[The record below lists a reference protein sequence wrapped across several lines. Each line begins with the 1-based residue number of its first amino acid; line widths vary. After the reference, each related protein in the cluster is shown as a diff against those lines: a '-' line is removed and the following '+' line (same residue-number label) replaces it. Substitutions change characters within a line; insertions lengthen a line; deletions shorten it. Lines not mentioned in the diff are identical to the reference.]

1 MWVQLAMAAVNMI
14 EGWGQASSKQKLA
27 KAQYNYERSAAANE
41 ALNNASNNMLQM
53 ADANLARYNQ
63 WRQDKKTM
71 DNMGEALSQN
81 SYNQGKI
88 MDGLNSQRF
97 EQRIANAG
105 NLGAIAASAAAA
117 GVGGSSV
124 DVIQQTEEMRQAR
137 QNNAM
142 SQSIE
147 DAQFV
152 NSLQRTAIVDNAM
165 SQLSTDPVFA
175 NLNYQAERMVV
186 DNSWAEKYTLGKA
199 AMDGMN
205 GFSGNMNNI
214 GIDASKW
221 TAGQEKKGTTGFG
234 SASNSFSWFGGGG
247 KGGASSGGSGATRL

>member
-1 MWVQLAMAAVNMI
+1 MWAQIAMAAVNI
-14 EGWGQASSKQKLA
+14 VEGWGQASSKKKLA

-41 ALNNASNNMLQM
+41 ALNNASNNALAM

-71 DNMGEALSQN
+71 DSMGEALSQN
-81 SYNQGKI
+81 SYNYGKT
-88 MDGLNSQRF
+88 MDALSSNRF
-97 EQRIANAG
+97 EQRISAAG

-124 DVIQQTEEMRQAR
+124 DVVQQTEQMRQAR
-137 QNNAM
+137 QDNAM
-142 SQSIE
+142 QNAID
-147 DAQFV
+147 DAQYV
-152 NSLQRTAIVDNAM
+152 QGLNRTAIVDNAY

-186 DNSWAEKYTLGKA
+186 DNSWQHKYSLGKA
-199 AMDGMN
+199 AMDGFN

-214 GIDASKW
+214 GINASEW

-234 SASNSFSWFGGGG
+234 SASNAFSWFGGGG
-247 KGGASSGGSGATRL
+247 KSSASKGGSGAVRL